1 MSSAGVTLI
10 SWVALVA
17 VLIIAT
23 AIVRA
28 LVGPSRRRGLFTGI
42 GTLGGMSAGVAAAS
56 LASRFVTRDL
66 SAIFVCLGIVAGWG
80 IAWLCAR
87 HVPREAS

>member
-1 MSSAGVTLI
+1 
-10 SWVALVA
+10 
-17 VLIIAT
+17 
-23 AIVRA
+23 
-28 LVGPSRRRGLFTGI
+28 
-42 GTLGGMSAGVAAAS
+42 MSAGVAAAS